1 MQGIRLQ
8 ALVDC
13 RAPSPQ
19 NSKHPTES
27 EAPVAEFLGAATD
40 NSAGIFTAGS
50 YAVKNR
56 YPLVGLFLKSQ

>member
-1 MQGIRLQ
+1 MTKLAR
-8 ALVDC
+8 
-13 RAPSPQ
+13 
-19 NSKHPTES
+19 
-27 EAPVAEFLGAATD
+27 EANVAEFPGAATD